1 MKYELVVNTYLNKK
15 KLQSLKFKTMRLLK
29 KITYACCFVTL
40 GLLALTGCEGA
51 EVYDVNA
58 PDWISDK
65 IQEIEDSKKP
75 PQEEELEGMQED
87 VYTFGNTD
95 FTSGFWSSFSKY
107 YVIPDG
113 EKWNAIINLHINPAD
128 NTYYKNFALIIT
140 NDVER
145 GGVGYAEY
153 GAIRFDVTGSPE
165 TFNSQWGDHINF
177 QYISGTLLLDPVD
190 NKDANIQLLGGK
202 ITITVDRSNSSAF
215 TVRMKNSEATKTY
228 EQPYKEEN
236 LNADVSNTNIR
247 CFIVPEGSYIDFQQT
262 NIVPIGGLTSAE
274 DKNPISMVLQDV
286 PSQVN
291 VGTSLEEAM
300 TNISAIVTFEEGVTK
315 TVSASELYLTAI
327 PDMEQLGVKTLVAI
341 YNKTFKG
348 ENSEQPIVA
357 NATFEVVEKIVSL
370 EITTQPSHIQYY
382 YYNSAATQTLA
393 DRTMVFD
400 PTGMVVTATYAD
412 GSSRVVEHANLSF
425 SSVPATT
432 GSQVVIITAEGG
444 VTATV
449 GINVSESTSSV
460 VTNTAN
466 MVGTADNSTGW
477 PGTYSDDFNVPVG
490 ETKCI
495 NFTNY
500 SSLGG
505 NWNNF
510 LVILRKADLF
520 EYAVVRADNWGW
532 GNGYDASLRNGTQ
545 GDWGAWLAGM
555 NGAKV
560 TVYVTNCGNSTADV
574 QAVMEGTTGTT
585 STQYYL
591 GINTVD
597 PSDLNFTLGVDGC
610 HLVFNE

>member
-1 MKYELVVNTYLNKK
+1 
-15 KLQSLKFKTMRLLK
+15 MRLLK
-29 KITYACCFVTL
+29 NITYACCLVSL
-40 GLLALTGCEGA
+40 GLLTLAGCEGGDL
-51 EVYDVNA
+51 YDVNA

-75 PQEEELEGMQED
+75 PEEEELEGMQED

-107 YVIPDG
+107 YVVPDG

-165 TFNSQWGDHINF
+165 TYNSQWGDHINF

-202 ITITVDRSNSSAF
+202 ITLTVDRTNNSAF
-215 TVRMKNSEATKTY
+215 TVKMVNSEATKTY

-236 LNADVSNTNIR
+236 LNADASNTNIR

-274 DKNPISMVLQDV
+274 DKNPISMLLQGV
-286 PSQVN
+286 PDQVN
-291 VGTSLEEAM
+291 LGTSLEEAM
-300 TNISAIVTFEEGVTK
+300 TNISAIVTFEEGVSK

-348 ENSEQPIVA
+348 ENAEQPIVA
-357 NATFEVVEKIVSL
+357 NATFEVVEKIVSI
-370 EITTQPSHIQYY
+370 EITTPPSQTQYY
-382 YYNSAATQTLA
+382 YYTSSATETLI
-393 DRTMVFD
+393 DRTMSFD

-412 GSSRVVEHANLSF
+412 GSSRIVENAKLSF
-425 SSVPATT
+425 SYVPAIT
-432 GSQVVIITAEGG
+432 GSHAVAITADDG

-449 GINVSESTSSV
+449 GITVLQSTSSV

-466 MVGTADNSTGW
+466 MVGAADNTTGW
-477 PGTYSDDFNVPVG
+477 PGTYSDDFNVSLG
-490 ETKCI
+490 ETKSI
-495 NFTNY
+495 TFTNY

-510 LVILRKADLF
+510 LVVLRKADLT

-532 GNGYDASLRNGTQ
+532 GTGYDASLRSGTQ
-545 GDWGAWLAGM
+545 GDWATWLAGM

-560 TVYVTNCGNSTADV
+560 TVHVTNCGNSTSDV
-574 QAVMEGTTGTT
+574 QVIMEGTTSTT

-597 PSDLNFTLGVDGC
+597 SSDLNFTLSVDGC